1 MLEEPATIAP
11 AIPRAVEQ
19 RALEV
24 LKMACERHLGLV
36 TAESCTGGLLAALL
50 TDIQGCSHAFERGF
64 VCYTDE
70 AKTEMLKVPAE
81 LIRTRGAVSAEV
93 AQAMAL
99 GALAASNGHIA
110 LAITGYTESG
120 PDGEEGGLVFFGAA
134 SRRSGPSVHEHHFGD
149 IGRGAVRV
157 ECLAAGLEIL
167 WRRILSG

>member
-1 MLEEPATIAP
+1 MLEQPATISP

-19 RALEV
+19 RAFEV
-24 LKMACERHLGLV
+24 LKIACERHVGLV

-50 TDIQGCSHAFERGF
+50 TDIEGCSHAFERGF

-70 AKTEMLKVPAE
+70 AKTEMLRVPAA
-81 LIRTRGAVSAEV
+81 LIRMHGAVSAEV
-93 AQAMAL
+93 ALAMAT
-99 GALAASNGHIA
+99 GALAASKGHVA
-110 LAITGYTESG
+110 LAVTGYTECG

-134 SRRSGPSVHEHHFGD
+134 SRRSDPSVHEHHFGD

-157 ECLAAGLEIL
+157 ECLSAGLEIL